1 MTRVLVEGELTVDDV
16 IVEDVG
22 CDWKQ
27 IGGGALY
34 SAVGAAMWGVEV
46 VLCAT
51 IGPDYPLEALDPV
64 AAGGV
69 DISHVTRIEEPS
81 LGLWLLSETGD
92 RRRQIVK
99 SRSATFQTLS
109 AARPPWDELAAGI
122 EGVHAAPTM
131 VAAQS
136 RVLSRAAA
144 HGIVATQD
152 ALIEPFIEVERY
164 RTGEAMRGAS
174 VFLPSIQEV
183 RQIWG
188 DDVDLP
194 ALFDHLHEVSGL
206 RALVVTLGSAG
217 ADVYQAAGPVLR
229 VPPVTVDVVDTTG
242 AGDAFC
248 GGFLTGLLATDDP
261 VEAAIRGAV
270 SSSFVVATVGAPAA
284 IRAADPAT
292 AMARAAALRDRLEEA
307 HDDRRA

>member
-16 IVEDVG
+16 IVEDIG

-51 IGPDYPLEALDPV
+51 IGPDYPLEELEPV
-64 AAGGV
+64 AAAGV
-69 DISHVTRIEEPS
+69 DISHLTRIEEPS
-81 LGLWLLSETGD
+81 LGLWLLSETD
-92 RRRQIVK
+92 DLRRQIVK

-109 AARPPWDELAAGI
+109 AARPPWDDLAAGI
-122 EGVHAAPTM
+122 DGVHAAPTM
-131 VAAQS
+131 VAAQA

-144 HGIVATQD
+144 RGIVATQD
-152 ALIEPFIEVERY
+152 ALIEPFIEVEHY
-164 RTGEAMRGAS
+164 RTGEAMSGAT
-174 VFLPSIQEV
+174 VFLPSEQEV

-188 DDVDLP
+188 ADVDLH
-194 ALFDHLHEVSGL
+194 ALFDHLHRIAGL

-217 ADVYQAAGPVLR
+217 ADVFQTGGQVVR
-229 VPPVTVDVVDTTG
+229 VPPVAVEVVDTTG

-284 IRAADPAT
+284 IRAADPVA
-292 AMARAAALRDRLEEA
+292 ARARASDLRDRLEEV
-307 HDDRRA
+307 HDNRRT